1 MPRIIFRRRQTQ
13 PRRTLPV
20 QQTLTSTKTVDP
32 KVINFSSRILN
43 QTEIMLLSKGLK
55 ISPTPFNSNNQE
67 LTKDINDYTRK
78 LRLAEYFYSEDT
90 EKEED
95 FIFYFIILFYPDLVR
110 NKSTFNQKR
119 GRNDVLNTV
128 CDTLENIPLEN
139 NGKKKAKK

>member
-1 MPRIIFRRRQTQ
+1 
-13 PRRTLPV
+13 
-20 QQTLTSTKTVDP
+20 
-32 KVINFSSRILN
+32 
-43 QTEIMLLSKGLK
+43 MLLSKGLK